1 MSNSLLLRAC
11 LYLVRAT
18 VLDGEKIFSYAKQGK
33 KLPIQCARYPELA
46 LLC

>member
-1 MSNSLLLRAC
+1 MSHNLLLRTC
-11 LYLVRAT
+11 MYLVWAT
-18 VLDGEKIFSYAKQGK
+18 VVDGEKIFSYAKQRQ